1 MFVAEAQP
9 AAEAAKAAVEE
20 LHGGPCCNPLC
31 YGSGI
36 VNFLTRQTL
45 GSFLI
50 TLSRHPVFFFSK
62 HQDVFFHQRLEK
74 QITNQEAMEEE
85 DRLAEVGVGKQ
96 RKTAAGKFQGP
107 PRGTASHPY
116 LEDHPS

>member
-1 MFVAEAQP
+1 MLQP
-9 AAEAAKAAVEE
+9 AMLRERNRKFFNETNVRKFFD
-20 LHGGPCCNPLC
+20 H
-31 YGSGI
+31 S
-36 VNFLTRQTL
+36 
-45 GSFLI
+45 I
-50 TLSRHPVFFFSK
+50 TSSRFFFSK